1 MLVGMK
7 KAGDYYLIGTTR
19 DDAAGEAFD
28 KVAKMLDL
36 PYPGGPEISK
46 LATRGA
52 KMAINFPKPMIN
64 SEEFDFSFAGLKTA
78 VLYYIRDHKPLS
90 LQNKA
95 DIAAS
100 FQESVVQVLVSKLLR
115 AAKIHKAR
123 SVFLGGGVSANK
135 ELQNRLKNVFEKEL
149 PGVKVIIPSI
159 GLFTDNGAMIALA
172 AAPRVI
178 KNDFDNWQDL
188 IADPKLKIN

>member
-1 MLVGMK
+1 MW
-7 KAGDYYLIGTTR
+7 
-19 DDAAGEAFD
+19 
-28 KVAKMLDL
+28 
-36 PYPGGPEISK
+36 S
-46 LATRGA
+46 
-52 KMAINFPKPMIN
+52 N
-64 SEEFDFSFAGLKTA
+64 
-78 VLYYIRDHKPLS
+78 
-90 LQNKA
+90 
-95 DIAAS
+95 
-100 FQESVVQVLVSKLLR
+100 VLVSKLLR

>member
-1 MLVGMK
+1 
-7 KAGDYYLIGTTR
+7 
-19 DDAAGEAFD
+19 
-28 KVAKMLDL
+28 MLDL

-100 FQESVVQVLVSKLLR
+100 FQESVVQRISF
-115 AAKIHKAR
+115 KIVAC
-123 SVFLGGGVSANK
+123 S
-135 ELQNRLKNVFEKEL
+135 
-149 PGVKVIIPSI
+149 
-159 GLFTDNGAMIALA
+159 
-172 AAPRVI
+172 
-178 KNDFDNWQDL
+178 
-188 IADPKLKIN
+188 